1 MIVNCKNR
9 PLHETLVHELGAA
22 VKDETTLFPDVQP
35 AWIKDA
41 AVPRSPPTGAPWP

>member
-9 PLHETLVHELGAA
+9 PLHELGAA